1 MIAAM
6 DETLERWEEL
16 IDGQAVVFNRCP
28 SLNHNA
34 ISGNL
39 CVIFGNYLYGQ
50 KEMRPFQRFE
60 TWLTEKD
67 HFFPDFAVVCDKTK

>member
-1 MIAAM
+1 M

-28 SLNHNA
+28 SLNHNS

-39 CVIFGNYLYGQ
+39 CFIFGNYLYGK
-50 KEMRPFQRFE
+50 KEMRPLCHFD

-67 HFFPDFAVVCDKTK
+67 HFLPDFT